1 MAADVSIIVPAY
13 NMERFLVE
21 TLDSIEAAIKP
32 TSLAVEVIVMDD
44 GSTDGSLALARNYA
58 AHHANIRVLTQPN
71 AGPSVARNRA
81 INEAT
86 GRYIFPLD
94 ADDLLGAG
102 FLEHAVQILD
112 TDPEVKAVCGE
123 DLFFGEK
130 QGPWRLPRFSRT
142 LLARRNLICVS
153 ALYRRTDWERV
164 GGYCEELVGYEDW
177 DFWLSIFKGGG
188 QSRAIILSGHSLS
201 HSQRLEAHRR
211 PQTQTR
217 NNRLAEPP
225 SCGIF
230 RTSALRTAALSTYM
244 VETAESADEMGS

>member
-1 MAADVSIIVPAY
+1 M
-13 NMERFLVE
+13 
-21 TLDSIEAAIKP
+21 TC
-32 TSLAVEVIVMDD
+32 
-44 GSTDGSLALARNYA
+44 
-58 AHHANIRVLTQPN
+58 
-71 AGPSVARNRA
+71 SVQ
-81 INEAT
+81 
-86 GRYIFPLD
+86 D
-94 ADDLLGAG
+94 

-112 TDPEVKAVCGE
+112 TDPRSKSGFAAKTCFRRKTRGRGDCPVFHAPCW
-123 DLFFGEK
+123 
-130 QGPWRLPRFSRT
+130 P
-142 LLARRNLICVS
+142 RRNLICVS

-177 DFWLSIFKGGG
+177 DFLAVDFQGG

>member
-1 MAADVSIIVPAY
+1 
-13 NMERFLVE
+13 MERFLVE

-130 QGPWRLPRFSRT
+130 QGPWRLPESDMRQRT
-142 LLARRNLICVS
+142 LPSDRLGTGRRL
-153 ALYRRTDWERV
+153 LRRTGRIRRLGFLAV
-164 GGYCEELVGYEDW
+164 
-177 DFWLSIFKGGG
+177 DFQGGG